1 MTTETKKEIF
11 CLLTLVLSA
20 TTSVLVLWTLCHF
33 FGNTEVDEIAGM
45 FPGFLIVTAV
55 ASVPWAYGVNA
66 VFTYFGIFPK
76 EDLTNG
82 K

>member
-20 TTSVLVLWTLCHF
+20 ATSVLVLWTFCHF

-45 FPGFLIVTAV
+45 FPGFLGVTAV
-55 ASVPWAYGVNA
+55 AAVPWAYLLDY
-66 VFTYFGIFPK
+66 VFRLFENRK
-76 EDLTNG
+76 
-82 K
+82 